1 MREITTINL
10 TYHELRE
17 AITSYIFAKTGR
29 ALPEDVSFTVENEPQ
44 LPGEGYTLAQPL
56 PFARVTCS
64 VIDIG
69 EVLKQGQWVNVRD
82 PRDSDRN
89 PFQVRFGKEKDGII
103 NYKIAD
109 ALMEPASRTYTRD
122 ELVLVDND
130 PMMTEDPNP
139 HITRTK
145 TPMNQE
151 DLTARWESYL
161 AEAIGKP
168 VQIRGGRVNVD
179 GVDIGVRWNSG
190 DMNDMMI
197 SDQSG
202 SGVAHV
208 VQDIVE
214 ITRRIIVG
222 TESRRTHE

>member
-29 ALPEDVSFTVENEPQ
+29 ALPDDVSFTVENEPQ

-64 VIDIG
+64 TNDIG

-89 PFQVRFGKEKDGII
+89 PFQVRFGEKKDGII

-109 ALMEPASRTYTRD
+109 ALMTPASRTYTRD
-122 ELVLVDND
+122 ELILVDND
-130 PMMTEDPNP
+130 PMMTKDPNP
-139 HITRTK
+139 HITKAK

-151 DLTARWESYL
+151 DLTGRWESYL

-168 VQIRGGRVNVD
+168 VQIRGGRIFVD
-179 GVDIGVRWNSG
+179 GIDIGVKWSYG
-190 DMNDMMI
+190 DMNDLMVW
-197 SDQSG
+197 DPTG
-202 SGVAHV
+202 SGIAHV

-214 ITRRIIVG
+214 ITRRVNVG
-222 TESRRTHE
+222 TEKA